1 MKAASRALGWG
12 KCRSPLGFLLGAW
25 RDGGAGALQMGIRH
39 GGECIGCCWAL
50 MASLFAL
57 GVMSVVWMAFVAG
70 LIAFEKL
77 IPWRRAAT
85 LASAGVLLVL
95 GVVVIAAPGEAPR
108 AHDPGERGMSPMGA
122 GR

>member
-1 MKAASRALGWG
+1 
-12 KCRSPLGFLLGAW
+12 
-25 RDGGAGALQMGIRH
+25 
-39 GGECIGCCWAL
+39 

-57 GVMSVVWMAFVAG
+57 GVISVVWMAFVAG
-70 LIAFEKL
+70 LIAFEKP

-95 GVVVIAAPGEAPR
+95 GVVVIAAPER
-108 AHDPGERGMSPMGA
+108 LPGLTIPGSGAMSLMGV